1 MTRSLIVVVAIAI
14 ASACRP
20 VSVAPTMASATTTN
34 AQEAAAADRFVDSVA
49 TAQQLPGFAATVMQ
63 DDRVLWHHGFG
74 YSDVALGTRALPS
87 TQFRVGSVSKLL
99 TAALLMRLSQE
110 GRIDLDAPVGRY
122 VDLPRPL
129 ADVTLRQLAGHLG
142 GVRHY
147 RGAEFFST
155 RHYDR
160 LTDAIEVF
168 AHDSLVAPAG
178 TRYSYSSYGFNLIGA
193 AIERRL
199 GEPFPVAMQRYVLL
213 PLGLT
218 SIVMD
223 PGAGARVK
231 PPSRATL
238 YAVSKGTVS
247 QAPEDDLSGRWP
259 SGGYLASTD
268 DLAKFGESMLGPGL
282 LDAHSLHELFT
293 PQRLASGA
301 ATNVGIGWRIGSDS
315 LAGPFYHHGGSS
327 NGGSAFLLVFPRER
341 LVVAMASNAFGQWS
355 EREAMALARIFMST
369 EARATGGP

>member
-1 MTRSLIVVVAIAI
+1 MRPPIAVLAFVL

-20 VSVAPTMASATTTN
+20 SAVASPPPTTAVTA
-34 AQEAAAADRFVDSVA
+34 AQAAAASRFVDSMA
-49 TAQQLPGFAATVMQ
+49 AAQQLPGFAATVMEG
-63 DDRVLWHHGFG
+63 DRVVWQHGVG
-74 YSDVALGTRALPS
+74 YADVASATPATSRTL
-87 TQFRVGSVSKLL
+87 FRIGSVSKLL
-99 TAALLMRLSQE
+99 TATLLMRLSQE
-110 GRIDLDAPVGRY
+110 GRIALDAPVRRY
-122 VDLPRPL
+122 LDVPRPL

-168 AHDSLVAPAG
+168 AQDSLVAPPG

-199 GEPFPVAMQRYVLL
+199 GVPFTEAMREQVLQ

-218 SIVMD
+218 SIVPD
-223 PGAGARVK
+223 AAGAK
-231 PPSRATL
+231 PSARATL

-268 DLAKFGESMLGPGL
+268 DLARFGESVIAPGL
-282 LDAHSLHELFT
+282 LDASALREMFS
-293 PQRLASGA
+293 PQRLVSGA
-301 ATNVGIGWRIGSDS
+301 ATTVGIGWRIGLDS
-315 LAGPFYHHGGSS
+315 VAGPFYHHGGSS
-327 NGGSAFLLVFPRER
+327 NGGSAFLLVYPRQR

-355 EREAMALARIFMST
+355 DREALALGRMFMP
-369 EARATGGP
+369 R

>member
-1 MTRSLIVVVAIAI
+1 MRRLVVIGIA
-14 ASACRP
+14 ALTSACRTAA
-20 VSVAPTMASATTTN
+20 VARP
-34 AQEAAAADRFVDSVA
+34 EAASIGSQQAASRFVDSIA
-49 TAQQLPGFAATVMQ
+49 AAQHLPGFAVTVRK
-63 DDRVLWHHGFG
+63 DGVVLWRHGVG
-74 YSDVALGTRALPS
+74 YADVATATPATSGTL
-87 TQFRVGSVSKLL
+87 FRIGSVSKLL
-99 TAALLMRLSQE
+99 TATLLIRSSQE

-122 VDLPRPL
+122 VDVPRPL
-129 ADVTLRQLAGHLG
+129 ADATLRQLGGHLG

-155 RHYDR
+155 RHYYR

-168 AHDSLVAPAG
+168 AHDSLVAPPG

-199 GEPFPVAMQRYVLL
+199 GVPFPTAMREHVLA

-218 SIVMD
+218 AIVPD
-223 PGAGARVK
+223 VSDTK
-231 PPSRATL
+231 PVARATL
-238 YAVSKGTVS
+238 YAVTNGTS
-247 QAPEDDLSGRWP
+247 APAPEDDLSGRWP

-268 DLAKFGESMLGPGL
+268 DLARFGETVLAPGL
-282 LDAHSLHELFT
+282 LDAQSLRDMLT

-301 ATNVGIGWRIGSDS
+301 ATTVGIGWRIGRDS

-327 NGGSAFLLVFPRER
+327 NGGSAFLLVLPREH

-355 EREAMALARIFMST
+355 DREALVVARLFMPRGV
-369 EARATGGP
+369 AAQR

>member
-1 MTRSLIVVVAIAI
+1 MLRSLPAILVLAL
-14 ASACRP
+14 ASACRSAP
-20 VSVAPTMASATTTN
+20 VAATTATTAT
-34 AQEAAAADRFVDSVA
+34 AQQAAAASRFVDSIA
-49 TAQQLPGFAATVMQ
+49 AAQQLPGFAATVMEG
-63 DDRVLWHHGFG
+63 DRVLWRHGVG
-74 YSDVALGTRALPS
+74 YADVASATPATSR
-87 TQFRVGSVSKLL
+87 TQFRIGSVSKLL
-99 TAALLMRLSQE
+99 TATLLMRLSQE
-110 GRIDLDAPVGRY
+110 GRIELDAPVGRY
-122 VDLPRPL
+122 VDVPRPL
-129 ADVTLRQLAGHLG
+129 AEVTLRQLAGHLG

-147 RGAEFFST
+147 RGSEFFST

-168 AHDSLVAPAG
+168 ARDSLVAPPGA
-178 TRYSYSSYGFNLIGA
+178 RYSYSSYGFNLIGA

-199 GEPFPVAMQRYVLL
+199 GVPFPVVMREQVLQ

-218 SIVMD
+218 SIVPD
-223 PGAGARVK
+223 AADAK
-231 PPSRATL
+231 PAARATL

-268 DLAKFGESMLGPGL
+268 DLAKFGESVLAPGL
-282 LDAHSLHELFT
+282 LDARSLHEMLT

-301 ATNVGIGWRIGSDS
+301 ATTVGIGWRIGLDS

-327 NGGSAFLLVFPRER
+327 NGGSAFLLVFPRQR

-355 EREAMALARIFMST
+355 DREALTLARLFM
-369 EARATGGP
+369 ARDGTR